1 MASEIP
7 FQTKFS
13 WFQVI
18 STIEYIQ
25 NDFYTFILLDVFPHK
40 GFTDRDEMSYNF

>member
-13 WFQVI
+13 LFQVI

-25 NDFYTFILLDVFPHK
+25 NEFYTFILLYVFPHK